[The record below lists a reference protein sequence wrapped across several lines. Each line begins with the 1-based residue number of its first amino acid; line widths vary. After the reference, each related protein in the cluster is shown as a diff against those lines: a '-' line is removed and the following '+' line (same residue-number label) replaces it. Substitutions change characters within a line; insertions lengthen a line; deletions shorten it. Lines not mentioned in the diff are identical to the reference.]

1 MKLEHALSSDFSAI
15 QRLLADCTL
24 PYTDLT
30 PAHLQHFLVVRDGN
44 QLAGTVGLEAVGKYG
59 LFRSLA
65 VSESYR
71 QQGLGVQLTDQIEA
85 LAVTLGV
92 EMLYL
97 LTTTAEGFFAKRG
110 YQLTER
116 KDAPVVLQETNE
128 FKSIC
133 PSSAVCLVKHLPKEN
148 ILHHGD
154 AD

>member
-1 MKLEHALSSDFSAI
+1 MKVEQALISDISAI
-15 QRLLADCTL
+15 QQLLSDCQL

-44 QLAGTVGLEAVGKYG
+44 QLVGTVGLEATGKFG
-59 LFRSLA
+59 LLRSLA

-71 QQGLGVQLTDQIEA
+71 QHGLGIQLTDQIEA
-85 LAVTLGV
+85 NAVTLGV

-97 LTTTAEGFFAKRG
+97 LTTTAEGFFAKRD

-116 KDAPVVLQETNE
+116 KAAPTVLQETNE

-133 PSSAVCLVKHLPKEN
+133 PSSAVCMVKHLCPK
-148 ILHHGD
+148 
-154 AD
+154 